1 MNASTANTPGAK
13 ADLTMAMPASTAQ
26 IPGSTADKGTVIAV
40 DGLTRRFGT
49 FTAVN
54 NISFDV
60 RDGEIFG
67 FLGPNGA
74 GKSTTIKI
82 LCTLLHPTSGH
93 VVVADHDV
101 TTEPDAVRGAIG
113 IVFQDNSLDSGLTA
127 QENLDIHWAMCY
139 QR

>member
-1 MNASTANTPGAK
+1 MSAFPSEIHSPLPQTGE
-13 ADLTMAMPASTAQ
+13 
-26 IPGSTADKGTVIAV
+26 KGTVINVEA
-40 DGLTRRFGT
+40 LTRRFGD

-54 NISFDV
+54 NISFNV

-82 LCTLLHPTSGH
+82 LCTLLHPTSGQ
-93 VVVADHDV
+93 VEVAGHDV
-101 TTEPDAVRGAIG
+101 NGEADAVRAAIG

-127 QENLDIHWAMCY
+127 QENLDIH
-139 QR
+139 